1 VQLLRG
7 SVVLS
12 LGVAILVPSHSAAAS
27 PPGEQPADAQSVP
40 TVASARAVA
49 ATYGHP
55 VEVAGM
61 QSASSTSYANPD
73 GTLTTE
79 MTAAPTRVLEA
90 GRWIPIDTTLVRA
103 PDGSIS
109 PRATAAQVQVG
120 AGGERTVAALTV
132 PGGSVSYT
140 WPAALPDP
148 DLAGD
153 EATFPNVL
161 PGMDLKV
168 RVSDTGLETFLV
180 FKQRPSATLQSVDLG
195 FTTSG
200 LSIVR
205 DAHGRISYRD
215 ASGAEAASTSAP
227 RAWDA
232 RGIDRSVAAPMA
244 LLAGSGQAVANGTGA
259 GRFTARLR
267 VPQSLLDDPG
277 VTFPLT
283 VDPDATCS
291 GCTESLHGYVDSG
304 CASCDEINSSF
315 DSGYVHV
322 GTYDGSSKTHGVFG
336 FSQGN
341 THGTTIVTAHL
352 DTTEVYS
359 WSCSARTV
367 TVYQSGAFTSS
378 TLWPGPGT
386 IGSGVSQNVAYGH
399 DSNCPAHSVGF
410 DVTGA
415 VTDMANNSGQTSYY
429 FQLRASDTDVYG
441 WKKFSPTASLVVT
454 YDRPPGTPA
463 GRSIRP
469 CGPVCGSMT
478 YTNDATPTL
487 TAATTDPDG
496 DHLRYDFEVW
506 ASHSASPTVRA
517 SAGSVSNVPSGSQ
530 AAWAVSTVLPDGD
543 YEYRVRAYDGRL
555 FGPWSSGWAQF
566 VVDTH
571 APAAPT
577 VTASGPLSTDPNSFD
592 GTVGSSV
599 ESVTV
604 SSVAADTAYGYIYGV
619 FRSTATVVFPTNP
632 QCGTS
637 VNGFTVACGSQLGA
651 PITMSVAAVD
661 STSTFIA
668 VTFDAAGNALSAPS
682 QQNFYAQRDIA
693 AAQAGHAWLPDV
705 SAVPSSGCGQATVP
719 DSADPAHATPQPL
732 TLTGGVCWAADT
744 PLPPPPVGGLH
755 FDGTNSTA
763 ITGPLLDDTKSYT
776 VAAWV
781 YSTGTD
787 TSRYYTAV
795 SARGATDSAFYL
807 QRASSQTWRMCVRSQ
822 STPVI
827 MGCASS
833 LTNAVPVLP
842 AWIFLV
848 GVYDAVNHQIRLIVS
863 SDGSASTPFVA
874 AYTQPGS
881 AEQLPIVVGGARSA
895 SNDTTNNWQGDVVGP
910 MVMPGIASST
920 QIALMGQALIPP
932 SAQ

>member
-1 VQLLRG
+1 VFVQLLRG
-7 SVVLS
+7 SVVLI
-12 LGVAILVPSHSAAAS
+12 LGVAVLVPSHSAVAS
-27 PPGEQPADAQSVP
+27 PPGVQPVDARSVP
-40 TVASARAVA
+40 SVASARAVA
-49 ATYGHP
+49 ATYGHR

-61 QSASSTSYANPD
+61 RSASSTSYVNPD
-73 GTLTTE
+73 GTLTAE
-79 MTAAPTRVLEA
+79 MTAAPTRALVD
-90 GRWIPIDTTLVRA
+90 GRWVPVDTTLVRA
-103 PDGSIS
+103 PGGSIS
-109 PRATAAQVQVG
+109 PRAAAAQVQVG
-120 AGGERTVAALTV
+120 VGGERTVATLTV

-148 DLAGD
+148 DLAGE
-153 EATFPNVL
+153 EATYPNVL
-161 PGMDLKV
+161 PGTDLKV

-180 FKQRPSATLQSVDLG
+180 FRQRPSAMLQSVDLG
-195 FTTSG
+195 LTTTG
-200 LSIVR
+200 LSMVR
-205 DAHGRISYRD
+205 KAHGRISYRD
-215 ASGAEAASTSAP
+215 ASGAEVASTSAP

-244 LLAGSGQAVANGTGA
+244 LLAGSGQAIAGSAGP

-277 VTFPLT
+277 VVYPLT

-291 GCTESLHGYVDSG
+291 GCSESLHGYVDSG
-304 CASCDEINSSF
+304 CTTCDEINSTF
-315 DSGYVHV
+315 DNGKVHV
-322 GTYDGSSKTHGVFG
+322 GTYDGSSKTHGLFG

-341 THGTTIVTAHL
+341 THGTTIVNAHL

-367 TVYQSGAFTSS
+367 TAYESGSFTSS

-386 IGSGVSQNVAYGH
+386 IGSGYSQNVAYGY
-399 DSNCPAHSVGF
+399 SSSCPAHAVGF

-415 VTDMANNSGQTSYY
+415 VTDMANNAGQTSYY
-429 FQLRASDTDVYG
+429 FQLRASDTDVFG
-441 WKKFSPTASLVVT
+441 WKKFSATASLTVT

-469 CGPVCGSMT
+469 CGPVCGSIT
-478 YTNDATPTL
+478 YTNDATPTI
-487 TAATTDPDG
+487 TGVTTDPDG
-496 DHLRYDFEVW
+496 DHMRYDFEVW
-506 ASHSASPTVRA
+506 ASHSTSPTVRSA
-517 SAGSVSNVPSGSQ
+517 AGSVSNVPSGTTAS
-530 AAWAVSTVLPDGD
+530 WVVTSVLAEGD
-543 YEYRVRAYDGRL
+543 YEYRVRAWDGRL

-566 VVDTH
+566 TVDTH

-577 VTASGPLSTDPNSFD
+577 LTASGPLSTDPDSFA

-604 SSVAADTAYGYIYGV
+604 SSVAADNAYGYLYGV
-619 FRSTATVVFPTNP
+619 FATTAPVVFPTNP

-637 VNGFTVACGSQLGA
+637 VNGFTVVCGTQIGA
-651 PITMSVAAVD
+651 PITMPVAAVE
-661 STSTFIA
+661 STSQFIA

-705 SAVPSSGCGQATVP
+705 NAVPASGCGQATVP
-719 DSADPAHATPQPL
+719 DSADPAHSTPQPM
-732 TLTGGVCWAADT
+732 TLSGGVCWAKDT
-744 PLPPPPVGGLH
+744 PVPPPVGGLH

-763 ITGPLLDDTKSYT
+763 ISGPLLDDTKSYT

-781 YSTGTD
+781 DPTGTD
-787 TSRYYTAV
+787 TTHFYTAV
-795 SARGATDSAFYL
+795 SARGVVDSAFYL
-807 QRASSQTWRMCVRSQ
+807 QRASSQKWRMCIRTQ
-822 STPVI
+822 SAPAVT
-827 MGCASS
+827 GCATSS
-833 LTNAVPVLP
+833 TDVATNE
-842 AWIFLV
+842 WTFLV
-848 GVYDAVNHQIRLIVS
+848 GMYDAVNHQVRLIVS
-863 SDGSASTPFVA
+863 TDGSATTPFVA
-874 AYTQPGS
+874 GFSQPGPS
-881 AEQLPIVVGGARSA
+881 ESLPIVVGGARSA
-895 SNDTTNNWQGDVVGP
+895 SNDFTNNWQGDVVGP